1 MKQNQQDV
9 YIKRNFFFFVR
20 SWFTGLSW
28 QSSSWSPR
36 RDHDVVSV
44 QRLAGWGSRKRQYV
58 NLSPKA
64 GKNQSSN
71 SGQSG
76 RRNRLLVTPWTLA
89 HQVPLS
95 MGFSRQEYWSG
106 LPCPPPGDLPNPGI
120 EPMSLTS
127 PALAGEFFT
136 TNVTWEALTY
146 GRVIF
151 FVLLRSSLLG

>member
-1 MKQNQQDV
+1 MYK
-9 YIKRNFFFFVR
+9 KRFFFFVKT
-20 SWFTGLSW
+20 WFTGLSW
-28 QSSSWSPR
+28 QSSSWSSR

-44 QRLAGWGSRKRQYV
+44 QRLTGLGSRKRQCV

-64 GKNQSSN
+64 GKNQSTN
-71 SGQSG
+71 SRQSG
-76 RRNRLLVTPWTLA
+76 RRNQLLVTPWTLA

-120 EPMSLTS
+120 EPTSLIS

-151 FVLLRSSLLG
+151 LFY